1 LFTNNFAHNA
11 YFVGVWFSYIAEVA
25 SPCGNLASVSTP
37 LQVYEPFRAGLPKLG
52 KYWKSLWFRRT
63 FISEYS
69 KSELREQHFDSV
81 FGQLWLVLNPLL
93 LSGVYFILIVIIGGT
108 TDSTRY
114 VHLTATLFLFYLVAN
129 SLTGGVKSITAGQ
142 RLILNTAFP
151 RIMLPI
157 SAVVIAIFKFLPTLI
172 VFLIIKAIVGSS
184 FSLEMLW
191 AIPVLMITVF
201 LALGLAI
208 TISCINVY
216 FRDIASFLPYLTRT
230 LLYLSPILYESS
242 SLNPRLKALE
252 VINPLFPILDS
263 WSRALVHGEV
273 PQASSMLQGLAWATG
288 IFLIGTYF
296 FLSRERE
303 FAVRL

>member
-1 LFTNNFAHNA
+1 
-11 YFVGVWFSYIAEVA
+11 
-25 SPCGNLASVSTP
+25 VSTP

-52 KYWKSLWFRRT
+52 RYWKSLWSRRT
-63 FISEYS
+63 FIKEYA

-93 LSGVYFILIVIIGGT
+93 LSAVYFILIVIIGGA
-108 TDSTRY
+108 TDSARY
-114 VHLTATLFLFYLVAN
+114 AHLTASLFLFYLVAN

-157 SAVVIAIFKFLPTLI
+157 SAVVIAVFKFFPTLI
-172 VFLIIKAIVGSS
+172 VFFIIKAVIGTP
-184 FSLEMLW
+184 FTWQMLW
-191 AIPVLMITVF
+191 AIPVLLIAIF
-201 LALGLAI
+201 LSLAVAI
-208 TISCINVY
+208 TISCVNVY

-230 LLYLSPILYESS
+230 LLYLSPILYEATALKP
-242 SLNPRLKALE
+242 SLRALE
-252 VINPLFPILDS
+252 IFNPLFPILDS
-263 WSRALVHGEV
+263 WSRAMVHGEA
-273 PQASSMLQGLAWATG
+273 PHMSSILQGLAWATG
-288 IFLIGTYF
+288 IFFVGTYF

>member
-1 LFTNNFAHNA
+1 M
-11 YFVGVWFSYIAEVA
+11 
-25 SPCGNLASVSTP
+25 STP

-52 KYWKSLWFRRT
+52 KYWKSLWSRRT

-108 TDSTRY
+108 TDSARY
-114 VHLTATLFLFYLVAN
+114 VHLTASLFLFYLVAN

-157 SAVVIAIFKFLPTLI
+157 SAVVIAIFKFIPTLI
-172 VFLIIKAIVGSS
+172 VFVVIKAVVGSP
-184 FSLEMLW
+184 FTIEMLW
-191 AIPVLMITVF
+191 AIPVLLITIF
-201 LALGLAI
+201 LSLAVAI

-230 LLYLSPILYESS
+230 LLYLSPILYEASALKP
-242 SLNPRLKALE
+242 SLRAIE
-252 VINPLFPILDS
+252 IVNPLFPILDS
-263 WSRALVHGEV
+263 WSRAVVQGEA
-273 PQASSMLQGLAWATG
+273 PQVSSMLQGLAWATG
-288 IFLIGTYF
+288 IFFVGTYF

>member
-1 LFTNNFAHNA
+1 M
-11 YFVGVWFSYIAEVA
+11 
-25 SPCGNLASVSTP
+25 STP

-52 KYWKSLWFRRT
+52 KYWKSLWSRRT

-93 LSGVYFILIVIIGGT
+93 LSGVYFILIVIIGGS
-108 TDSTRY
+108 TDSARY
-114 VHLTATLFLFYLVAN
+114 VHLTATLFLFYLIAN

-151 RIMLPI
+151 RVMLPI
-157 SAVVIAIFKFLPTLI
+157 SAVVIAIFKFIPTLI
-172 VFLIIKAIVGSS
+172 VFLVIKAVVGSK
-184 FSLEMLW
+184 FSIEMLW
-191 AIPVLMITVF
+191 AIPVLMISVF

-230 LLYLSPILYESS
+230 LLYLSPILYEVSA
-242 SLNPRLKALE
+242 LDPNLKALE
-252 VINPLFPILDS
+252 VVNPLFPILDS

-273 PQASSMLQGLAWATG
+273 PQTSSMLQGLAWAAG
-288 IFLIGTYF
+288 SFFIGTYF

>member
-1 LFTNNFAHNA
+1 MSA
-11 YFVGVWFSYIAEVA
+11 
-25 SPCGNLASVSTP
+25 P
-37 LQVYEPFRAGLPKLG
+37 LQVYEPFRAGLPPLRR
-52 KYWKSLWFRRT
+52 YWKSLWSRRT
-63 FISEYS
+63 FIAEYS
-69 KSELREQHFDSV
+69 RSELREQHFDSV

-93 LSGVYFILIVIIGGT
+93 LSAVYYLLIVIIQGSS
-108 TDSTRY
+108 DSTRY
-114 VHLTATLFLFYLVAN
+114 AHLTATLFLFYLIAN

-151 RIMLPI
+151 RIMLPV
-157 SAVVIAIFKFLPTLI
+157 SAIVIAIFKFLPTLV
-172 VFLIIKAIVGSS
+172 VFLVIRTVVGLP
-184 FSLEMLW
+184 FSWQTLW
-191 AIPVLMITVF
+191 AIPVLMITVL

-230 LLYLSPILYESS
+230 LLYLSPILYEASA
-242 SLNPRLKALE
+242 LKPNIRALE
-252 VINPLFPILDS
+252 VFNPLFPILDS
-263 WSRALVHGEV
+263 WSRALVHGQA
-273 PQASSMLQGLAWATG
+273 PQASSILQGLAWAVG

>member
-1 LFTNNFAHNA
+1 M
-11 YFVGVWFSYIAEVA
+11 S
-25 SPCGNLASVSTP
+25 SPI
-37 LQVYEPFRAGLPKLG
+37 QVYEPFKAGLPKLG
-52 KYWKSLWFRRT
+52 KYWKSLWSRRT
-63 FISEYS
+63 FISEFS

-81 FGQLWLVLNPLL
+81 FGQLWLVINPLL
-93 LSGVYFILIVIIGGT
+93 LSGVYFILIVIIRGGS
-108 TDSTRY
+108 DSTRY
-114 VHLTATLFLFYLVAN
+114 VHLTATLFLFYLISN

-151 RIMLPI
+151 RVMLPI
-157 SAVVIAIFKFLPTLI
+157 SAVIIAIFKFVPTI
-172 VFLIIKAIVGSS
+172 FVFLIIKVVVGSK
-184 FSLEMLW
+184 FKVEMLW
-191 AIPVLMITVF
+191 AIPILLITIL

-230 LLYLSPILYESS
+230 LLYLSPVLYEASE
-242 SLNPRLKALE
+242 LDPKLRVLE
-252 VINPLFPILDS
+252 IVNPLFPILDS
-263 WSRALVHGEV
+263 WSSALVHGQMPEI
-273 PQASSMLQGLAWATG
+273 SNMLQGLAWALG

>member
-1 LFTNNFAHNA
+1 M
-11 YFVGVWFSYIAEVA
+11 
-25 SPCGNLASVSTP
+25 STP

-52 KYWKSLWFRRT
+52 RYWKSLWARRT
-63 FISEYS
+63 FIKEYS

-93 LSGVYFILIVIIGGT
+93 LSGVYFILIVIIGGA
-108 TDSTRY
+108 TDSARY
-114 VHLTATLFLFYLVAN
+114 AHLTASLFLFYLVSN
-129 SLTGGVKSITAGQ
+129 SLTGGVKSVTAGQ

-172 VFLIIKAIVGSS
+172 VLVAVKVVLGSP
-184 FSLEMLW
+184 FTLEMLW
-191 AIPVLMITVF
+191 AIPVLLITIF
-201 LALGLAI
+201 LALALAI
-208 TISCINVY
+208 AISCVNVY

-230 LLYLSPILYESS
+230 LLYLSPILYEASALKP
-242 SLNPRLKALE
+242 SLKLIE
-252 VINPLFPILDS
+252 TFNPLFPILDS
-263 WSRALVHGEV
+263 WSRAMVHGQS
-273 PQASSMLQGLAWATG
+273 PQLSSMLEGLAWATG
-288 IFLIGTYF
+288 IFFVGTYF

>member
-1 LFTNNFAHNA
+1 MSA
-11 YFVGVWFSYIAEVA
+11 
-25 SPCGNLASVSTP
+25 P
-37 LQVYEPFRAGLPKLG
+37 LQVYEPFKAGLPPLTR
-52 KYWKSLWFRRT
+52 YWKSLWSRRT

-69 KSELREQHFDSV
+69 RSELREQHFDSV

-93 LSGVYFILIVIIGGT
+93 LSAVYFLLIVIIGGSS
-108 TDSTRY
+108 DSIRY
-114 VHLTATLFLFYLVAN
+114 AHLTATLFLFYLVAN

-157 SAVVIAIFKFLPTLI
+157 SAVVIAIFKFLPTLF
-172 VFLIIKAIVGSS
+172 VFLVIRTLVGLP
-184 FSLEMLW
+184 FSWEMLW
-191 AIPVLMITVF
+191 AFPVLFIGML

-216 FRDIASFLPYLTRT
+216 FRDISSFLPYLTRT
-230 LLYLSPILYESS
+230 LLYLSPILYEASA
-242 SLNPRLKALE
+242 LKPQLLAIE
-252 VINPLFPILDS
+252 VVNPLFPLLDS
-263 WSRALVHGEV
+263 WSRAIVHGEA
-273 PQASSMLQGLAWATG
+273 PNTSNMLAALAWAVG
-288 IFLIGTYF
+288 ILLVGTYF

>member
-1 LFTNNFAHNA
+1 M
-11 YFVGVWFSYIAEVA
+11 
-25 SPCGNLASVSTP
+25 STP

-52 KYWKSLWFRRT
+52 KYWKSLWSRRT

-93 LSGVYFILIVIIGGT
+93 LSGVYFILIVIIGGSA
-108 TDSTRY
+108 DSARY
-114 VHLTATLFLFYLVAN
+114 VHLTATLFLFYLIAN

-151 RIMLPI
+151 RVMLPI
-157 SAVVIAIFKFLPTLI
+157 SAVVIAIFKFVPTLI
-172 VFLIIKAIVGSS
+172 VFLVIKAIVGSK
-184 FSLEMLW
+184 FSIEMLW
-191 AIPVLMITVF
+191 AILVLMISVF

-230 LLYLSPILYESS
+230 LLYLSPILYEASA
-242 SLNPRLKALE
+242 LNPNLKALE
-252 VINPLFPILDS
+252 VVNPLFPILDS

-273 PQASSMLQGLAWATG
+273 PQTSSMLQGLAWAAG
-288 IFLIGTYF
+288 IFFIGTYF

>member
-1 LFTNNFAHNA
+1 MSA
-11 YFVGVWFSYIAEVA
+11 
-25 SPCGNLASVSTP
+25 P
-37 LQVYEPFRAGLPKLG
+37 LQVYEPFKAGLPPLTR
-52 KYWKSLWFRRT
+52 YWKSLWSRRT

-69 KSELREQHFDSV
+69 RSELREQHFDSV

-93 LSGVYFILIVIIGGT
+93 LSAVYFLLIVIIRGSS
-108 TDSTRY
+108 DSVRY
-114 VHLTATLFLFYLVAN
+114 AHLTATLFLFYLVAN

-157 SAVVIAIFKFLPTLI
+157 SAVVIAIFKFLPTLF
-172 VFLIIKAIVGSS
+172 VFLVIRTFIGLP
-184 FSLEMLW
+184 FSWQMLW
-191 AIPVLMITVF
+191 AFPVLFIAML

-216 FRDIASFLPYLTRT
+216 FRDISSFLPYLTRT
-230 LLYLSPILYESS
+230 LLYLSPILYEASA
-242 SLNPRLKALE
+242 LKPKLLAIE
-252 VINPLFPILDS
+252 VLNPLFPLLDS
-263 WSRALVHGEV
+263 WSRALVHG
-273 PQASSMLQGLAWATG
+273 QAPITSSLLQALAWAVG
-288 IFLIGTYF
+288 ILIIGTYF

>member
-1 LFTNNFAHNA
+1 M
-11 YFVGVWFSYIAEVA
+11 
-25 SPCGNLASVSTP
+25 STP

-108 TDSTRY
+108 TDSARY

-184 FSLEMLW
+184 FSFEMLW
-191 AIPVLMITVF
+191 AIPVLMITIF

-230 LLYLSPILYESS
+230 LLYLSPILYEASA
-242 SLNPRLKALE
+242 LNPNLKALQ
-252 VINPLFPILDS
+252 VVNPLFPILDS

-273 PQASSMLQGLAWATG
+273 PQISSMLQGLAWATG
-288 IFLIGTYF
+288 IFFVGTYF

>member
-1 LFTNNFAHNA
+1 MSA
-11 YFVGVWFSYIAEVA
+11 
-25 SPCGNLASVSTP
+25 P
-37 LQVYEPFRAGLPKLG
+37 LQVYEPFRAGLPPLRR
-52 KYWKSLWFRRT
+52 YWKSLWSRRT
-63 FISEYS
+63 FIAEYS
-69 KSELREQHFDSV
+69 RSELREQHFDSV

-93 LSGVYFILIVIIGGT
+93 LSAVYYLLIVIIQGSSDG
-108 TDSTRY
+108 TRY
-114 VHLTATLFLFYLVAN
+114 AHLTATLFLFYLIAN

-151 RIMLPI
+151 RIMLPV
-157 SAVVIAIFKFLPTLI
+157 SAVVIAIFKFLPTLV
-172 VFLIIKAIVGSS
+172 VFLVIRTVVGLP
-184 FSLEMLW
+184 FSWQMLW
-191 AIPVLMITVF
+191 AIPVLMITVL

-230 LLYLSPILYESS
+230 LLYLSPILYEASA
-242 SLNPRLKALE
+242 LKPNIRALE
-252 VINPLFPILDS
+252 VFNPLFPILDS
-263 WSRALVHGEV
+263 WSRALVHGQA
-273 PQASSMLQGLAWATG
+273 PQTSSILQGLAWAVG